1 MHPLDTL
8 LALEIESTAFG
19 LSYPNV
25 EMILDQIKDEC
36 LEIQETLHQGEGKVR
51 LQEEVGD
58 LVHAALSL
66 CLFLELDME
75 ETLSKANTKFAS
87 RLKHV
92 KAVAQ
97 SLGLSS
103 LKGQSPE
110 ALTAIW
116 NQAKSLEAV

>member
-8 LALEIESTAFG
+8 LALETESAAFG

-25 EMILDQIKDEC
+25 EMVLDQIKDEC
-36 LEIQETLHQGEGKVR
+36 LEIQETIHQEEGKVR

-58 LVHAALSL
+58 LLHAALSL

-75 ETLSKANTKFAS
+75 ETITKANTKFAS
-87 RLKHV
+87 RLQKV
-92 KAVAQ
+92 KALAQ

-103 LKGQSPE
+103 LHEQSPE